1 MNATGIAMNYRDIQ
15 HHLGILLL
23 AAVVVGLC
31 YVTYRAYE
39 EAARACA
46 EIPE

>member
-1 MNATGIAMNYRDIQ
+1 MNRHNLT